1 MPPNMVDSA
10 KDEKAWKRAKAQ
22 AAKAGH
28 AEDWPYVVS
37 IYQAMAGKKG
47 AEKGTPGIPAN
58 FGPNVPR
65 LDPTTGMGDA
75 STWVMGVAKPAR
87 GPLGPMVDVLRK
99 ATMTTAPDYETPSG
113 MAKLVV
119 IQGLRVNI
127 EQVPGDMRHGRMMGV
142 GYGDIAGTMA
152 SDGEPFDCYIGQNKD
167 AELVYVIDQL
177 GPDGQLDEHKAMVG
191 FDIAEDAARAYCS
204 QMGSNKMG
212 GMVAMRGP
220 DLARF
225 LLNNPEVSAEP
236 FVDLVRAANYPMVQV
251 WAPMTGVGPL
261 ASPAVVQANGGM

>member
-1 MPPNMVDSA
+1 MPPSMVETK

-37 IYQAMAGKKG
+37 IYQMMTGRIAAKG
-47 AEKGTPGIPAN
+47 L
-58 FGPNVPR
+58 FGP
-65 LDPTTGMGDA
+65 L
-75 STWVMGVAKPAR
+75 
-87 GPLGPMVDVLRK
+87 VDVFRK
-99 ATMTTAPDYETPSG
+99 ATMSTAPDYETPSG

-119 IQGLRVNI
+119 IQGLRVSI
-127 EQVPGDMRHGRMMGV
+127 EQVPGDMRQGRMMGV
-142 GYGDIAGTMA
+142 GYGDVAGTTGA
-152 SDGEPFDCYIGQNKD
+152 DGEPFDIYVGQNKS
-167 AELVYVIDQL
+167 AGLVYVIDQL
-177 GPDGQLDEHKAMVG
+177 GPDGQLDEHKAMAG
-191 FDIAEDAARAYCS
+191 FDTAEDAARAYCS
-204 QMGSNKMG
+204 QMGLNKMG

-225 LLNNPEVSAEP
+225 LLNHPEVSAEP

-261 ASPAVVQANGGM
+261 ASPAVIQANGGI